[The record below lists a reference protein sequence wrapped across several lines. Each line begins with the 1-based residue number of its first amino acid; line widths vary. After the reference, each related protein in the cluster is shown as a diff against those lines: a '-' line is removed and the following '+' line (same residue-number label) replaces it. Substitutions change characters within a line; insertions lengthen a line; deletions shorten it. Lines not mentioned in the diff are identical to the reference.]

1 MIPCLPA
8 RADTVAAGGASK
20 PRGSLVRRPPGMLRI
35 FRPVNLILA
44 AVLISAACSGGDV
57 DLEAVTPEVVSEA
70 TISDGDQP
78 TVTATTTPTTTT
90 VLAFSLDAL
99 NPAMDAGG
107 VMTLLGDLACGLRA
121 DGGIKCWGTLP
132 YFTGGLNN
140 TWHQPSDSYIALSG
154 SCGLRPDQTIRCWNG
169 FDPPAG
175 RFIAISHE
183 GSWHACGIRVDQT
196 VECWGDDEVESGRI
210 GRCPAEA
217 RPCHNQGQNGYDQAT
232 APEGTFTAVATG
244 WWHSC
249 GLRTD
254 QTIECWGGSDL
265 ADGYPRQV
273 EPPEG
278 TFTAIA
284 SGHLHSCGVRTDQT
298 IDCWGS
304 NQQLWI
310 HVRSGRPPGR
320 HLHSRHSWRGLSP
333 VGYGPTRRSNAGE
346 NTPPQTPGLCT
357 KRFHRRAG
365 SPRSSPEATT
375 RAASEPTRPSNAG
388 GLTIRSP
395 CSRREAEAA
404 AARNCSGSGLWHS

>member
-1 MIPCLPA
+1 
-8 RADTVAAGGASK
+8 
-20 PRGSLVRRPPGMLRI
+20 MLRI
-35 FRPVNLILA
+35 SRPVILILA
-44 AVLISAACSGGDV
+44 AVLILTACSGGDA
-57 DLEAVTPEVVSEA
+57 DLEAVDPEMVSEL

-78 TVTATTTPTTTT
+78 TVTVTTTPTTTT

-210 GRCPAEA
+210 GRCPS
-217 RPCHNQGQNGYDQAT
+217 PKPDPAT
-232 APEGTFTAVATG
+232 TKDKTAT
-244 WWHSC
+244 
-249 GLRTD
+249 T
-254 QTIECWGGSDL
+254 
-265 ADGYPRQV
+265 RQ
-273 EPPEG
+273 P
-278 TFTAIA
+278 
-284 SGHLHSCGVRTDQT
+284 HLKA
-298 IDCWGS
+298 
-304 NQQLWI
+304 L
-310 HVRSGRPPGR
+310 
-320 HLHSRHSWRGLSP
+320 SRLSP
-333 VGYGPTRRSNAGE
+333 PVGGI
-346 NTPPQTPGLCT
+346 
-357 KRFHRRAG
+357 
-365 SPRSSPEATT
+365 

-388 GLTIRSP
+388 GEVISPTGIRG
-395 CSRREAEAA
+395 R
-404 AARNCSGSGLWHS
+404 